1 MATSVQEAQWS
12 RCLASCE
19 LCNLN
24 PEAFNAYLTDFNSR
38 TLECGKT
45 FEYPLSVVEES
56 KDLVTTLKECVEDRF
71 PTDISDL
78 AECCRSDSCVNEWTV
93 KTASVTQSEAISID
107 ENQDDVWS
115 VVSDV
120 CDSSPL
126 QSVSQEEVDEERKA
140 DEDTTSDGD
149 RNKTHGEDEEQ
160 RLDDNTDT
168 GKGLDNDTDEQDQ
181 QINLDD
187 NEDEHFDDCT
197 EEGIRLAEVQKQLE
211 DCKQETLEYC
221 HRLEMMYRK
230 QLEETERQHQAES
243 ATERERT
250 ASASATAAVTRH
262 QCDRMSSRICELEE
276 KIKIC
281 AQEARKLECELE
293 SKRCKEVDTLK
304 LEHYNRYERLKLKF
318 KQEYHV
324 VRKALEESEENRHQD
339 AVRHANLFVEAA
351 DTLSEQIKKAEDM
364 KVACEKTL
372 ETTNK
377 VHDIE
382 AAKLHVNLRWLED
395 KLKRAL
401 AKEAEDH
408 GAHLHTRNQ
417 LAKAEVEVEEL
428 EQKEQEMASAKEELQ
443 RQHEQ
448 QLAEVRDSYEQKLEL
463 AKQEH
468 EADNALNEEQVC
480 DLEAEMDAMCQEKDE
495 LYHERDQMCEKM
507 ADAYQ
512 DLEISHAHEM
522 REANEEIER
531 LEQSLRTM
539 SEELEEVKEEKLQL
553 GRDMDEAEAT
563 MEELCQEAQDSEAGH
578 KQDMSEAASRRREL
592 EREVKDLRRALDGA
606 KQEDNDFREQLQKA
620 NKGMEELVKRE
631 QALVSQCAA
640 DRLMF
645 ERSAFALRSLLQKN

>member
-1 MATSVQEAQWS
+1 MAIPTQKAQWS
-12 RCLASCE
+12 PCLASCE
-19 LCNLN
+19 LCNLS
-24 PEAFNAYLTDFNSR
+24 PEAFNAYLTDFNGR
-38 TLECGKT
+38 IVECAKT
-45 FEYPLSVVEES
+45 FDYSLSIVKES
-56 KDLVTTLKECVEDRF
+56 KDLVTTLKECIEDRF
-71 PTDISDL
+71 PTDMSDL
-78 AECCRSDSCVNEWTV
+78 AECCKPNPCVNEWTV
-93 KTASVTQSEAISID
+93 ETASMTQSEDSSVNDD
-107 ENQDDVWS
+107 EDDVWS

-120 CDSSPL
+120 CTDSSP
-126 QSVSQEEVDEERKA
+126 QSVSQQEVDEERKA
-140 DEDTTSDGD
+140 DDDTTSDAD
-149 RNKTHGEDEEQ
+149 KDDPHGEGEEQ
-160 RLDDNTDT
+160 RLDNNTDT
-168 GKGLDNDTDEQDQ
+168 GKSLDNDTDEQDQ
-181 QINLDD
+181 QINRDN
-187 NEDEHFDDCT
+187 NEDEQFDDCT

-250 ASASATAAVTRH
+250 ASASATAAVTQH

-281 AQEARKLECELE
+281 AQEALKLECELE

-304 LEHYNRYERLKLKF
+304 LEHYNRYERLKLNFRK
-318 KQEYHV
+318 EYHV
-324 VRKALEESEENRHQD
+324 VRKALEESEDHRHQD
-339 AVRHANLFVEAA
+339 AVKNANLYVETA

-364 KVACEKTL
+364 KVACEKML
-372 ETTNK
+372 ETTKK

-382 AAKLHVNLRWLED
+382 VAKLHVNLRWLED

-417 LAKAEVEVEEL
+417 LAKAEDEVEEL
-428 EQKEQEMASAKEELQ
+428 KQKEQEMVSAKEELQ

-468 EADNALNEEQVC
+468 EADNALSEEQIC
-480 DLEAEMDAMCQEKDE
+480 DLEAEMDAMYQDKDE
-495 LYHERDQMCEKM
+495 LCHERDQMCEKM

-522 REANEEIER
+522 REANEEMKR
-531 LEQSLRTM
+531 LKQSLRSM
-539 SEELEEVKEEKLQL
+539 SEELEEVKKEKLQL
-553 GRDMDEAEAT
+553 DKDMDEAEAT
-563 MEELCQEAQDSEAGH
+563 MDELCQEAQDSEAGH

-592 EREVKDLRRALDGA
+592 EREVKDLRGALEGV
-606 KQEDNDFREQLQKA
+606 KEEDNDLREQLQKA
-620 NKGMEELVKRE
+620 KKGMEELVERE